1 MTPSRE
7 VRRLLASCL
16 AGLGERATHVLVADP
31 SYGATYDLEAAFRT
45 VRAGRSWW
53 PPRSTVS
60 PTATTGEHLDT
71 GEWVRLR
78 PVARPGAAARAD
90 YLGRSRRG
98 HRGHGDVGM
107 MSDAGELLRRAAIPS
122 RLAAPPQGRR

>member
-60 PTATTGEHLDT
+60 PTATAASTWTPGGGSGFAPSLGLE
-71 GEWVRLR
+71 RLR
-78 PVARPGAAARAD
+78 ELITSA
-90 YLGRSRRG
+90 GRDEDIEVTATS
-98 HRGHGDVGM
+98 
-107 MSDAGELLRRAAIPS
+107 A
-122 RLAAPPQGRR
+122 

>member
-1 MTPSRE
+1 
-7 VRRLLASCL
+7 
-16 AGLGERATHVLVADP
+16 VLVADP

-60 PTATTGEHLDT
+60 PTATTASTWTPGGGSGFAPSLGLE
-71 GEWVRLR
+71 RLR
-78 PVARPGAAARAD
+78 ELITSA
-90 YLGRSRRG
+90 GRDEDIEVTATS
-98 HRGHGDVGM
+98 GM
-107 MSDAGELLRRAAIPS
+107 MPHAGELLRRAAIPS

>member
-1 MTPSRE
+1 L
-7 VRRLLASCL
+7 VRVWRHERDSTEGCGEDRVTTAAANDALEGGPPLLASCL

-60 PTATTGEHLDT
+60 PTATTASTWTPGGGPASPRRSE
-71 GEWVRLR
+71 RLR
-78 PVARPGAAARAD
+78 ELITSA
-90 YLGRSRRG
+90 GRDEGIEVTATS
-98 HRGHGDVGM
+98 
-107 MSDAGELLRRAAIPS
+107 A
-122 RLAAPPQGRR
+122 

>member
-53 PPRSTVS
+53 PPPRSTVS
-60 PTATTGEHLDT
+60 PTATTASTWTPGGGSGFAPSLGLE
-71 GEWVRLR
+71 RLR
-78 PVARPGAAARAD
+78 ELITSA
-90 YLGRSRRG
+90 GRDEGIEVTATS
-98 HRGHGDVGM
+98 
-107 MSDAGELLRRAAIPS
+107 A
-122 RLAAPPQGRR
+122 